1 MVHSVLIGMHIS
13 NTSHESEG
21 KSVEVEAKRLQES
34 KEMEET
40 KREQGLLDKAGLMHT
55 GIHRGH
61 GNMKRTCIRLA
72 QV

>member
-1 MVHSVLIGMHIS
+1 MHIS

-40 KREQGLLDKAGLMHT
+40 KREQGLLDKAGICTQEFTEAMAT
-55 GIHRGH
+55 
-61 GNMKRTCIRLA
+61 
-72 QV
+72 